1 MTERTYKNDMTM
13 MLVMH
18 DALRRE
24 LERMA
29 RITARTDDDPRH
41 MLQTALGW
49 ELFKNYLRVH
59 HNAEDDALWPPIR
72 QAIGE
77 RADDLVVIDAMEAEH
92 ATVDPGLNAI
102 DAALADR
109 ESGPERLGAVFDRL
123 VGGLGGHLT
132 HEEKDALPLI
142 DAYAT
147 PEVMQRFGLAH
158 SSRIGAGVSRYLPW
172 LLDSAS
178 AERTSAA
185 LATLPDPVRL
195 AYLDEWQ
202 PAYAALN
209 LWAARQRPLSPGSAA
224 TE

>member
-13 MLVMH
+13 MFVMH

-41 MLQTALGW
+41 ILQTALGW
-49 ELFKNYLRVH
+49 ELFKSYLHVH
-59 HNAEDDALWPPIR
+59 HSAEDDELWPPIR

-77 RADDLVVIDAMEAEH
+77 RTDDLAVIEAMEAEH
-92 ATVDPGLNAI
+92 AMVDPGLSAI

-109 ESGPERLGAVFDRL
+109 EAGPQRLGDLFERL
-123 VGGLGGHLT
+123 VGGLGGHLA
-132 HEEKDALPLI
+132 HEETDALPLI

-147 PEVMQRFGLAH
+147 AEVMQRFGMAH
-158 SSRIGAGVSRYLPW
+158 GKRIGAGMSRYLPW

-178 AERTSAA
+178 AERTAAA
-185 LATLPDPVRL
+185 LATLPEPVRL
-195 AYLDEWQ
+195 AYRDEWQ
-202 PAYAALN
+202 PAYAALD
-209 LWAARQRPLSPGSAA
+209 LWAAR
-224 TE
+224 